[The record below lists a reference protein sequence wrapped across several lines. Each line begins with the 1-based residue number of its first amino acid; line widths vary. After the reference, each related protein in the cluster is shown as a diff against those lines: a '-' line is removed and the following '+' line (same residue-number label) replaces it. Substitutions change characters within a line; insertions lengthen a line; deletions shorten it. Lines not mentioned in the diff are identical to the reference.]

1 MTGIAGTASKAQIR
15 FSLSEPI
22 LRALS
27 HRCLACYRLRQIQQ
41 AVATNPKYSRCQKGM
56 ASPRLDPR
64 ASAERFN
71 EIARQP
77 FLVVWRCAGGI
88 GECFFLGGEKRF
100 EAILIDRFH
109 EGFMR

>member
-27 HRCLACYRLRQIQQ
+27 HRCVACYRLRQIQQ
-41 AVATNPKYSRCQKGM
+41 AATKRKYSLYQKGM
-56 ASPRLDPR
+56 ASPRLGPR

-71 EIARQP
+71 EIARQS